1 MKRELTVIIPC
12 KNEEGYI
19 GNLLEDLNNQI
30 GFTNLPVVVAD
41 ANSTDGTR
49 QVVER
54 FQSRD
59 TNLDIKIIEG
69 GPVSVGRNRGAR
81 IADSKYLLFIDADVR
96 LYSIET
102 LFNTWQTLNLNPHL
116 RLLTC
121 RLKSYS
127 PSILSKVAFSLYN
140 LVHKVLVRKYPFAI
154 GAYFFLRKED
164 FDKFGMFNERSDNSE
179 DFLFSQNFK
188 PSEFATLEHYI
199 GQDDRRM
206 KKMGY
211 VGMAVHLIRNLYR
224 YMRNGREEFTQ
235 TSNYWNEN

>member
-164 FDKFGMFNERSDNSE
+164 SSCNPPLSVIIKAQSARYFINSE
-179 DFLFSQNFK
+179 CSNGSTTFTLFKILAYFLTFGF
-188 PSEFATLEHYI
+188 
-199 GQDDRRM
+199 G
-206 KKMGY
+206 
-211 VGMAVHLIRNLYR
+211 
-224 YMRNGREEFTQ
+224 
-235 TSNYWNEN
+235 